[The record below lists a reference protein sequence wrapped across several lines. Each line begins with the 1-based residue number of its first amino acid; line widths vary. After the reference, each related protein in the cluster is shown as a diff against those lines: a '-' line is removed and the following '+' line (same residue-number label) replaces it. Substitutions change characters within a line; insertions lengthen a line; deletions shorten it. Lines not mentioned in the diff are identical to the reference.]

1 MATLEEDFWESF
13 KHSKMVSRLKK
24 PGDQINDSLSPKK
37 CDLLHMAI
45 GICTE
50 AGELLDAVKK
60 HVFYEKDIDENN
72 VIEELGDIEFY
83 LEGIRQTLEISR
95 NEVLEDNFNKLSVR
109 YGTQYSNKAAVERL
123 DKKDDPNED
132 GA

>member
-1 MATLEEDFWESF
+1 MATLDEDFWELYR
-13 KHSKMVSRLKK
+13 HSKMVTNLKK
-24 PGDQINDSLSPKK
+24 PGAHILASLDAKK

-60 HVFYEKDIDENN
+60 HVMYEKDLDENN
-72 VIEELGDIEFY
+72 VIEELGDLEFY
-83 LEGIRQTLEISR
+83 MEGIRQTLALNRSEI
-95 NEVLEDNFNKLSVR
+95 LEDNFNKLAKR
-109 YGTQYSNKAAVERL
+109 YGATYSNRAAVKRA
-123 DKKDDPNED
+123 DKSDSNDD